1 MTVSTELSHEEYVGN
16 GVTTDFDFRFRIFE
30 GKHLIVVVADSDGN
44 EKTLKNGTDYTIV
57 GAGSYHG
64 GKVVLNKP
72 LAQGWKILLER
83 DLPVVQETDLRN
95 QGKFFAEVH
104 EDAFDYLTMLI
115 QKALGTFSLSLRKPT
130 YLSNYYD
137 AKGNCIA
144 NLAQPKFGTDS
155 ANKDY
160 VDNSIKDIDSKTLRV
175 KDKPINALP
184 NTQQRANKILAF
196 DNNGQPIT
204 VLPES
209 GSASDV
215 LIELASSIG
224 ASLIGTINGNNVQT
238 ELSDLS
244 EKTNYLYGLVDFVK
258 ITDYS
263 DLAEGDDW
271 TSAIQAALDT
281 GKPVYGSGI
290 YKVSKKLK
298 SKGQRLIGDWFIN
311 ALHMPDKLKIRSKI
325 PAKTDHLNVN
335 FPIRMIYSSVAW
347 DLCDM
352 LAIKSLGF
360 TVVHSY
366 AGFSGHESAAGGD
379 VKTLLDNCLSAGLK
393 VQLGTEDALN
403 ASNANMTLK
412 EFIEAFD
419 GHDALFGY
427 SVFDEPATRRIS
439 VSDQDK
445 KISEMRALTNKALT
459 CVDLV
464 EGANSPFYE
473 NWSKNYD
480 IFFVNSYA
488 QHYEDGD
495 FTSWVRRDE
504 QKNRIDVGGV
514 IAMSRCAKIIPVV
527 GMFVSSSGQ
536 YSRDRDQLITN
547 SLFFGKKGG
556 GEYGCFIWDLPFES
570 TPNAAVNVSPQFQD
584 ACYQLS
590 KQPYTGNSP
599 DTDVYIFGGA
609 PGYQNYGVSS
619 IIDKLIVVD
628 PNNIQKSG
636 WEGAYPAM
644 RAVGSNIYCG
654 IGFKNANSTLPTTID
669 CKKYVS
675 YYLDAFGTLEIPN
688 GVKLRFS
695 GSLGS
700 GFGGPISP
708 DYDLASHPTFIGST
722 MYGGDSRNKMLTISV
737 VDGKNTDNYEL
748 FIRGMIVCTDW

>member
-1 MTVSTELSHEEYVGN
+1 MSDCKNYVSEE
-16 GVTTDFDFRFRIFE
+16 DI
-30 GKHLIVVVADSDGN
+30 
-44 EKTLKNGTDYTIV
+44 
-57 GAGSYHG
+57 
-64 GKVVLNKP
+64 
-72 LAQGWKILLER
+72 
-83 DLPVVQETDLRN
+83 
-95 QGKFFAEVH
+95 
-104 EDAFDYLTMLI
+104 
-115 QKALGTFSLSLRKPT
+115 KALKESELHIEHVARSR
-130 YLSNYYD
+130 
-137 AKGNCIA
+137 
-144 NLAQPKFGTDS
+144 NLAGEKVLSVTDTIRGDKVT
-155 ANKDY
+155 NRTLDGLEDLY
-160 VDNSIKDIDSKTLRV
+160 TTSITEFEARGES
-175 KDKPINALP
+175 
-184 NTQQRANKILAF
+184 
-196 DNNGQPIT
+196 
-204 VLPES
+204 VL
-209 GSASDV
+209 
-215 LIELASSIG
+215 SSIG
-224 ASLIGTINGNNVQT
+224 YVTLDSFQKGAEITERNQVLRDETTGEYYRWDGALPKSVSSNSTPENSGGVGVGKWLSVGDASLRSELSSITGASLVGTDNGNNVQT
-238 ELSDLS
+238 EINELSN
-244 EKTNYLYGLVDFVK
+244 KTNYIYDLVDFVK

-584 ACYQLS
+584 ACLQLS
-590 KQPYTGNSP
+590 KQPYTGNKPS
-599 DTDVYIFGGA
+599 TDVYIFGGA
-609 PGYQNYGVSS
+609 PNYHNYGVGS
-619 IIDKLIVVD
+619 IINKLIVAD
-628 PNNIQKSG
+628 PAGLQKSG
-636 WEGAYPAM
+636 WAGAYPAI
-644 RAVGSNIYCG
+644 RTIGDNTFCG
-654 IGFKNANSTLPTTID
+654 IGFKKADSTLPTTID

-675 YYLDAFGTLEIPN
+675 YHLDAFDTSGMQS

-695 GSLGS
+695 GSLGA
-700 GFGGPISP
+700 GQGGPISP
-708 DYDLASHPTFIGST
+708 DYDLSSKQTFIGST

-737 VDGKNTDNYEL
+737 IGGKDTADYEL